1 MEEKPTWLEIHYES
15 GKVAVM
21 EWDEY
26 DHFIGV
32 LENTPLDEHEIVSII
47 EVEAW
52 ISPCTGEVD
61 TSEAPS
67 WVKVWW
73 SRDKNYLEGMR

>member
-1 MEEKPTWLEIHYES
+1 MEEKPTWLEIHYKS

-32 LENTPLDEHEIVSII
+32 LENTPLDEHEIEDIV
-47 EVEAW
+47 EVEAVGVASKL
-52 ISPCTGEVD
+52 I
-61 TSEAPS
+61 
-67 WVKVWW
+67 KIWW
-73 SRDKNYLEGMR
+73 SREQIEGKV

>member
-1 MEEKPTWLEIHYES
+1 MEEKPTWLEIHYKG

-32 LENTPLDEHEIVSII
+32 LENTPLDEHQIEDIV
-47 EVEAW
+47 EVEAVGVASKL
-52 ISPCTGEVD
+52 I
-61 TSEAPS
+61 
-67 WVKVWW
+67 KIWW
-73 SRDKNYLEGMR
+73 SREQIEGKV